1 MYDITVIIWIVL
13 NRAVF
18 LVLKVVHTAYTAT
31 YNCDGPECTTWWP
44 LCTHLAFSSWSITC
58 AMSDLNCMKYCMTK
72 LWFLFNGKSNS
83 STFTTAF
90 SKSRS
95 WGTFSLFLAT
105 NVIILCTWFPLIFM
119 QVVEFPVNTYKVVQ
133 RVSCYHKLIIHYT
146 TGIYTYFSQH
156 IKTLIITHTNTK
168 MEVIE

>member
-31 YNCDGPECTTWWP
+31 YNCDGPEWWP

-133 RVSCYHKLIIHYT
+133 MVSCYHKLIIHIQQVYT
-146 TGIYTYFSQH
+146 H
-156 IKTLIITHTNTK
+156 ISVNISKPSLLHIQTQK
-168 MEVIE
+168 WK